1 LAVFDGTDWTVY
13 NTGNSPLPV
22 DWISALA
29 IDAAGRVWIGTMGGG
44 FAVFDGT
51 NWTVY
56 NTENSGLPS
65 DWISAL
71 AIDAG
76 GSVWIGTNG
85 DGLVVFDGTDW
96 TVYNRWNSGLPS
108 YGVNALAADAAGRV
122 WIGRWGLTVFD
133 GTNWTVYTPWNSGL
147 PSNMVYALA
156 VDAAGRVWIGT
167 SDGLAVYQELILPG
181 DVSGDGQV
189 TVTDVVLTLRYIVG
203 LITLSDTQKI
213 AADFNQDG
221 KVNITDAVLI
231 LRSIVGGKRFARL
244 EDVRGQVRWGRVIE
258 AAGRKRLPLVVE
270 GASNVYGLELQ
281 VALPEGVEFEGVE
294 VPEGWLEAHRVEGG
308 WLHLAAAG
316 LNEAQ
321 GEVVVLSLRGVVPE
335 AGLRGVVSL
344 NGVKEE
350 RLGDEVPVV
359 FGLEGVY
366 PNPVRGEAAIRYA
379 LAEEAEVRLVVYDAV
394 GREVRR
400 LVEGMQEEG
409 EHRVVWDGRGED
421 GRPLAAGVY
430 FVRLET
436 PEYVATKKIV
446 LVK

>member
-1 LAVFDGTDWTVY
+1 MRAVGC
-13 NTGNSPLPV
+13 
-22 DWISALA
+22 
-29 IDAAGRVWIGTMGGG
+29 
-44 FAVFDGT
+44 
-51 NWTVY
+51 
-56 NTENSGLPS
+56 
-65 DWISAL
+65 
-71 AIDAG
+71 
-76 GSVWIGTNG
+76 
-85 DGLVVFDGTDW
+85 
-96 TVYNRWNSGLPS
+96 
-108 YGVNALAADAAGRV
+108 
-122 WIGRWGLTVFD
+122 
-133 GTNWTVYTPWNSGL
+133 
-147 PSNMVYALA
+147 
-156 VDAAGRVWIGT
+156 
-167 SDGLAVYQELILPG
+167 
-181 DVSGDGQV
+181 
-189 TVTDVVLTLRYIVG
+189 
-203 LITLSDTQKI
+203 
-213 AADFNQDG
+213 
-221 KVNITDAVLI
+221 
-231 LRSIVGGKRFARL
+231 
-244 EDVRGQVRWGRVIE
+244 
-258 AAGRKRLPLVVE
+258 
-270 GASNVYGLELQ
+270 
-281 VALPEGVEFEGVE
+281 
-294 VPEGWLEAHRVEGG
+294 

-436 PEYVATKKIV
+436 PVYVATKKIV
-446 LVK
+446 LFR